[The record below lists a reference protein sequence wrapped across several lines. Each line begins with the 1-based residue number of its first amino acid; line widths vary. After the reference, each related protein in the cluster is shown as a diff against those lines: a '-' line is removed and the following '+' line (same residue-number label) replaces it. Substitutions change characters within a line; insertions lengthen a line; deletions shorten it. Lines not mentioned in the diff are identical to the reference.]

1 MFCQI
6 LTSFFFSIFRV
17 VNWTI
22 AWGRASKM
30 GDQQNEERIPKENE
44 VEELEKEK
52 EGESLSMRF
61 LALAVSHTVP
71 SSNRQRHSEV
81 DKLNLIQG
89 VFFLLTGSPLKS
101 SSIENLD

>member
-1 MFCQI
+1 
-6 LTSFFFSIFRV
+6 
-17 VNWTI
+17 
-22 AWGRASKM
+22 M

-44 VEELEKEK
+44 VEEELEKEE

-81 DKLNLIQG
+81 GNHDLIQG
-89 VFFLLTGSPLKS
+89 GFFPTGTPLKS
-101 SSIENLD
+101 VGIENLD

>member
-1 MFCQI
+1 MSDFDI
-6 LTSFFFSIFRV
+6 LLFSIFRV
-17 VNWTI
+17 ANWTI

-30 GDQQNEERIPKENE
+30 GDQQNDERIPKENE
-44 VEELEKEK
+44 VEELVEEVEE

-81 DKLNLIQG
+81 G
-89 VFFLLTGSPLKS
+89 H
-101 SSIENLD
+101 